1 MNDISKWPDQHLQDE
16 YTRLNK
22 AGWDRAIDIDKRRKE
37 RHENI
42 RFDNPNFMDY
52 LKNLEQEMKNR
63 GLK

>member
-16 YTRLNK
+16 FHRLTK
-22 AGWDRAIDIDKRRKE
+22 AGWDRALNIAKRQKE

-42 RFDNPNFMDY
+42 KFDNPNFMNY
-52 LKNLEQEMKNR
+52 MQNLEQEMKNR